1 MLARLVLGLWWILE
15 TRTSQGT
22 LLDIIMLDGD
32 LGGNN

>member
-22 LLDIIMLDGD
+22 LLAMLDGD